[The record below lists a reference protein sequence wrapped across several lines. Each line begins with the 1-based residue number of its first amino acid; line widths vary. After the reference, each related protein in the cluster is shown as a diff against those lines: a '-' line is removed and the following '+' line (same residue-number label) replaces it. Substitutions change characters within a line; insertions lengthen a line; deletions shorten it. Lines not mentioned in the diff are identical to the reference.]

1 MFALPLTGIGRYRLV
16 YEHPV
21 EPPADD
27 SPEAIRDF
35 TQRCTDVLEMHVR
48 RHPELWLWM
57 HRRWRDAAVADAGDP
72 GMFPPAARDDARDE
86 ARDDA

>member
-1 MFALPLTGIGRYRLV
+1 VIPVFALPLADGRYRLV

-21 EPPADD
+21 DPPADD

-35 TQRCTDVLEMHVR
+35 TQRCTDVLEMQVR

-57 HRRWRDAAVADAGDP
+57 HRRWRDTAMADSADP
-72 GMFPPAARDDARDE
+72 GMFPLAAPEEGHEDS
-86 ARDDA
+86 